1 MAATGGGHCK
11 IYHTIRMKINITI
24 LLSFL
29 FTAVL
34 FTSCDIET
42 SDNGDLDGFWHLE
55 RVDTLSTGGST
66 DLSQAKLF
74 WSFEVKLMA
83 LQGGSDRFYL
93 RFNQTSDSLTVLSPY
108 YNRGHEENDSTGDI
122 PVTDPTAMSQYG
134 IDSLEVHYK
143 KEALSGSKM
152 VLRSRRLRL
161 YFKKF

>member
-1 MAATGGGHCK
+1 MKSGEMHFHELNK
-11 IYHTIRMKINITI
+11 ILI
-24 LLSFL
+24 SFGL
-29 FTAVL
+29 IFSVFL
-34 FTSCDIET
+34 FTSCDLET

-55 RVDTLSTGGST
+55 RVDTLSTGGT
-66 DLSQAKLF
+66 ADLSDAKLF

-93 RFNQTSDSLTVLSPY
+93 RFRQTSDSLTVFSPY
-108 YNRGHEENDSTGDI
+108 YNAGHEEGVATGDI
-122 PVTDPTAMSQYG
+122 PVSDPSAMSQYG

-143 KEALSGSKM
+143 KETLSGSKM